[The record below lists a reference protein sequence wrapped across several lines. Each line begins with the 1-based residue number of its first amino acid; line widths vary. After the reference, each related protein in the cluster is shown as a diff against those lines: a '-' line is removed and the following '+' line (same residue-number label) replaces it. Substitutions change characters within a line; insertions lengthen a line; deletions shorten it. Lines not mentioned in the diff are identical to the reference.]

1 MTSPKALGAV
11 AVLVIGAFMVLH
23 GAGNNLGVPTVANQ
37 GATPAPTATQP
48 AFALPSA
55 SPVPS
60 AAPTAY
66 AVNLAHAQSAATAFA
81 TTYMAY
87 IYGRAPIASVQNVSD
102 YVRAQLPGTYLTYV
116 SPSHQMG
123 PYTVSNVAVTPV
135 EPEGTL
141 IVVATVS
148 ESGPWYNVSFNM
160 SPQGS
165 SWATNEVP
173 TFG

>member
-37 GATPAPTATQP
+37 GATATPTATQS
-48 AFALPSA
+48 AFASPSA
-55 SPVPS
+55 LTVPS

-66 AVNLAHAQSAATAFA
+66 PLNLTHAHTAATAFA

-87 IYGRAPIASVQNVSD
+87 IYGRAPVTSVQNVSD
-102 YVRAQLPGTYLTYV
+102 YVRARLPSTYQVYV
-116 SPSHQMG
+116 SPSHQQAT
-123 PYTVSNVAVTPV
+123 YTVTNVAVTPV